1 MKSWA
6 YNPLG
11 VAFELRGS
19 MRDPDPPAALN
30 YSRTDRPSA
39 LRLVRV
45 IVLETILVAIGGTLV
60 WGLAWEAGFFWPGL
74 IAAIV
79 IWLTVSP
86 VIEVATVLRYRR
98 EGSGREGS
106 Q

>member
-1 MKSWA
+1 MGDTHPMPS
-6 YNPLG
+6 
-11 VAFELRGS
+11 ES
-19 MRDPDPPAALN
+19 SPAEGRRA
-30 YSRTDRPSA
+30 A
-39 LRLVRV
+39 LRLIRV

-79 IWLTVSP
+79 IWLTISP